1 MLFIQALNVG
11 GRRSPHGGQ
20 ESRIAPEGNA
30 VEARIVQ
37 ISLAAASKKHTVN
50 SWLYSL
56 QHQKN

>member
-1 MLFIQALNVG
+1 MSEEG
-11 GRRSPHGGQ
+11 RSPHGGQ

-30 VEARIVQ
+30 VEARIIQ